1 LTFKSVRF
9 KRSFGFSMDKQP
21 LLKHLLWL
29 LIAAW
34 VYTLTFVFN
43 NYWSKYASYNSVT
56 NSFQEAVSK
65 KEQSFADWVTDT
77 VQLQNLAS
85 GNTKP
90 DLLEQIR
97 EKPFFVFIYKGGEV
111 AKGPIF
117 WSTNEVLPDPYH
129 VSFFRT
135 GSFVKYGSG
144 QYEMLKRTMSTS
156 NGPLVVVGLVLLHTE
171 FFIENGSLQKE
182 YPGFS
187 GLDGKMSITTN
198 PTPYDIVGERGR
210 PLLYFSPQVPEPI
223 YVFNRAS
230 FIVECLASLFLC
242 LFISKFS
249 STLIRQ
255 KKVMAGLLF
264 FSICFFTLRIAIL
277 RYSFPIDLQQLSL
290 FGSDKN
296 TINHQADELGHLML
310 DAVLAFWLSIFI
322 TRHTVYIL
330 QYISDYTR
338 NVKWLMT
345 IILAVC
351 VALGHFVLVFVVRN
365 LYLNSSISFD
375 LTNFL
380 SFDYTTTLS
389 LCILFL
395 LCVAHYLLVRFA
407 VQALMRLTGGK
418 MWTVLTIVIAAGL
431 VVLTF
436 FLNHPYT
443 VALLFSLVWLLV
455 FFVTVTGRKLKPAP
469 AASGATIIWL
479 FVYAVSLSLLLS
491 MLGDVKL
498 KARTY
503 SLGKSL
509 QMQKDS
515 TSEYLVRYAASNL
528 KRMDWF
534 ELLERCANEKSA
546 DSLKKAI
553 KTTYFSDYLDKYNTG
568 IYLFNKYD
576 SSINNEGSVNFESL
590 NTLTASQGVSTG
602 FPGLFYFNESFDR
615 FGYIIKQRIQ
625 GGPENSFQGTL
636 FVVVRSMGAA
646 NQTVSPE
653 LFRQLQDFAIDLPA
667 GFSYGWYKNG
677 ILVEQYRNY
686 PFPSALPAPIS
697 RNQSFWENETN
708 DAYEIWMNAGSNMV
722 ITLAAERKMPV
733 GFISMMAYL
742 FGAFLLFYL
751 LLAGAG
757 FLLRGSLF
765 SAHAFQHF
773 TLTLQ
778 SKIRITV
785 IAILMAAFLI
795 VAVVT
800 ISFFIKQFKSA
811 NENKLSKTVQ
821 DISTE
826 LSKELANIDDSIS
839 EKTLQLR
846 LQGVLQKIAVT
857 QNIDANCFDSSGK
870 LIATTLDIVY
880 EKGVISPMADP
891 LSWWYLK
898 HGQLH
903 RYISNERIG
912 RLSYFSIYQV
922 LRNKN
927 NKVYAYL
934 QVPYFSSQNELKQEI
949 SNFLVILINII
960 AFVFLLSG
968 SLAFWISGSITRSFN
983 IIAEKMDRIRLS
995 ERNERIEWTRN
1006 DEIGHLVSQYN
1017 KMVDQLEESARMMAR
1032 SERETAWREMAR
1044 QVAHEIKNPLT
1055 PMKLSLQFLQKAI
1068 NENRADVAQVTA
1080 RVAGNLVGQIDHLSN
1095 IATEFSQF
1103 ANLGNVRPELFDLQ
1117 QAIREVIQLYGH
1129 HEKLTVNWN
1138 KLNHSQPILAD
1149 RTQINRLFTNLFQNA
1164 VEAVQDDQPIQIT
1177 IGEHLENG
1185 RVIIS
1190 FTDNGK
1196 GIPDS
1201 VQPNIF
1207 VPNFTTKSSGTGLG
1221 LAICKAIVENAGG
1234 DIWFETKADVGT
1246 TFYVSLPVAEA

>member
-1 LTFKSVRF
+1 
-9 KRSFGFSMDKQP
+9 MDKQP

-43 NYWSKYASYNSVT
+43 NYWSKYASYSSVT
-56 NSFQEAVSK
+56 NSFQDAVTK
-65 KEQSFADWVTDT
+65 KEQAFADWATDSS
-77 VQLQNLAS
+77 QLQMLMA
-85 GNTKP
+85 GRAKP
-90 DLLEQIR
+90 STLE
-97 EKPFFVFIYKGGEV
+97 EVKAKPFAVFIYKSGEV
-111 AKGPIF
+111 AKGPVF
-117 WSTNEVLPDPYH
+117 WSTNEVLPDAYH
-129 VSFFRT
+129 VSFYRS

-144 QYEMLKRTMSTS
+144 QYELLKRTMSTA
-156 NGPLVVVGLVLLHTE
+156 NGPVIVVGLVLLHTE

-182 YPGFS
+182 YPGFG
-187 GLDGKMSITTN
+187 GLDGKMLITTN

-210 PLLYFSPQVPEPI
+210 PLFYFSPQVPEPI

-230 FIVECLASLFLC
+230 FIVECVASLFLC
-242 LFISKFS
+242 LFVSKFS

-264 FSICFFTLRIAIL
+264 FSMCFLLLRIAVL
-277 RYSFPIDLQQLSL
+277 RYSFPIDLEQLSL
-290 FGSDKN
+290 FGTNKKPAGPHSD
-296 TINHQADELGHLML
+296 DLGHLML
-310 DAVLAFWLSIFI
+310 NAVLAFWVSVFI

-330 QYISDYTR
+330 QYLTDFSR
-338 NVKWLMT
+338 NIRWFMT
-345 IILAVC
+345 IILAIS
-351 VALGHFVLVFVVRN
+351 VAMGHFVLVFVVRN

-407 VQALMRLTGGK
+407 VQALMRLSGGK
-418 MWTVLTIVIAAGL
+418 MWPVLTVVIGAGL
-431 VVLTF
+431 VALTF
-436 FLNHPYT
+436 FLKHPYT
-443 VALLFSLVWLLV
+443 VALLFSLLWLLV
-455 FFVTVTGRKLKPAP
+455 FFITVAGHKLKPAP

-479 FVYAVSLSLLLS
+479 FVYAVSISLLLG
-491 MLGDVKL
+491 MLGDAKL
-498 KARTY
+498 KTRTY

-509 QMQKDS
+509 LMQKDS
-515 TSEYLVRYAASNL
+515 TSEYLVKYAAGSL

-534 ELLERCANEKSA
+534 ELLERCANEKSC
-546 DSLKKAI
+546 DSLKKSI
-553 KTTYFSDYLDKYNTG
+553 KTTYFGDYLKHYTTG
-568 IYLFNKYD
+568 IYLFNKND
-576 SSINNEGSVNFESL
+576 SGIYNEGSANYESL
-590 NTLTASQGVSTG
+590 NTLTSSQGVPIGS
-602 FPGLFYFNESFDR
+602 PGLFYFSESFDR
-615 FGYIIKQRIQ
+615 FGYIIKHSIR
-625 GGPENSFQGTL
+625 GGPANSFQGTL
-636 FVVVRSMGAA
+636 FVVVRSLSSNNEA
-646 NQTVSPE
+646 VSPE
-653 LFRQLQDFAIDLPA
+653 LFRQLQDFAVDLPP

-677 ILVEQYRNY
+677 ILIEQYRNY
-686 PFPSALPAPIS
+686 SFPAALPPGIS
-697 RNQSFWENETN
+697 RNQSIWENETK

-765 SAHAFQHF
+765 SVHAFQHF

-785 IAILMAAFLI
+785 IAILMVAFVI

-800 ISFFIKQFKSA
+800 ISFFINQFKTA

-826 LSKELANIDDSIS
+826 LAKQLGDGNDSLS
-839 EKTLQLR
+839 EKALQAK
-846 LQGVLQKIAVT
+846 LQGVLQKMAVT
-857 QNIDANCFDSSGK
+857 QNVDANCFDSTGK
-870 LIATTLDIVY
+870 MIATTLDIVY
-880 EKGVISPMADP
+880 ERGVISPMADP
-891 LSWWYLK
+891 LAWWYLK

-912 RLSYFSIYQV
+912 RLSYSSIYQV

-1068 NENRADVAQVTA
+1068 KENRADVAQVTE

-1103 ANLGNVRPELFDLQ
+1103 ANLGNVRPEHFDLQ

-1129 HEKLTVNWN
+1129 QDNLTVNWEA
-1138 KLNHSQPILAD
+1138 LNSPQPIFAD

-1164 VEAVQDDQPIQIT
+1164 VEAVQDHQQIRIS
-1177 IGEHLENG
+1177 IGERLENG
-1185 RVIIS
+1185 NIIVS
-1190 FTDNGK
+1190 FKDNGK
-1196 GIPDS
+1196 GIPES

-1207 VPNFTTKSSGTGLG
+1207 IPNFTTKSSGTGLG

-1234 DIWFETKADVGT
+1234 DIWFETEGGVGT
-1246 TFYVSLPVAEA
+1246 TFYVKLPLAET